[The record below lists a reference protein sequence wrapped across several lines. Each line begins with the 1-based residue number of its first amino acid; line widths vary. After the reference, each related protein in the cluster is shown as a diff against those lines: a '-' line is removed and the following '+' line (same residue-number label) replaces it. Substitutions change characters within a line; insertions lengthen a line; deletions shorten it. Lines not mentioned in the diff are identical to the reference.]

1 MHCLIIIKMSIII
14 NAIILI
20 LSILGASYIL
30 PGVRVESLWTILV
43 LALVIGLLNVVIR
56 PILLILMLPINIL
69 TLGLFTFVINAFI
82 IVIASFITKGFSVDN
97 FWWALLFS
105 VLISIITYLLEKI
118 IK

>member
-1 MHCLIIIKMSIII
+1 MNIII
-14 NAIILI
+14 NLIILI

-30 PGVRVESLWTILV
+30 PGVKVASLWTIII
-43 LALVIGLLNVVIR
+43 LALVISLLNVVVK

-69 TLGLFTFVINAFI
+69 TLGLFTFIINAFI
-82 IVIASFITKGFSVDN
+82 IMIASFITKGFSVDN

-105 VLISIITYLLEKI
+105 ILISIITYFLEKI